1 MHGVH
6 GPGGADDEGYQGRA
20 ADEGGPFFF
29 LSYAHGP
36 RDYPIRRDPDLWI
49 AQLYDDLCEHI
60 KSLADLPLGN
70 KAGFM
75 DRELQQGHEWPR
87 RLSVALATSRV
98 FVPLYSRAYFKSE
111 HCGKEWFAFN
121 LRRLNYRAKSARPVE
136 TIVPALWIPVRNGQL
151 PEAVSSV
158 QYNSADFGDL
168 YAEHGF
174 YGIMKVGRWR
184 EAYEMA
190 VYLLAR
196 RIVDV
201 ADASPPAGPEFW
213 GQYESLPSAFGGYD
227 GTGPGDKLLRVTV
240 VAPGSDDL
248 PAGRDP
254 AYYGKEVREWNPYR
268 QDSVRALA
276 DHAAELA
283 RSLSYTPDV
292 GDLYRHESALL
303 GGGPPSGPE
312 VLLIDPWAV
321 LNQEC
326 REMLRRLD
334 EMDKPWIQ
342 VVVVWNHQDAQ
353 MQADAPQIRTA
364 LEDALPRK
372 LREGRATSALAVRG
386 VPSLE
391 DFGVVLPTVIAAAGR
406 NYIRT
411 VSARLPNAGRG
422 DIRSPDQGDPSD
434 TPGARLWL
442 MTRSAMARSSP
453 STPSRAVQ
461 AAPWPWLTSH
471 GSSRATG

>member
-1 MHGVH
+1 
-6 GPGGADDEGYQGRA
+6 
-20 ADEGGPFFF
+20 
-29 LSYAHGP
+29 
-36 RDYPIRRDPDLWI
+36 
-49 AQLYDDLCEHI
+49 
-60 KSLADLPLGN
+60 
-70 KAGFM
+70 
-75 DRELQQGHEWPR
+75 
-87 RLSVALATSRV
+87 
-98 FVPLYSRAYFKSE
+98 LYSRAYFNSA

-121 LRRLNYRAKSARPVE
+121 LRRLNYQAKSVRPVE
-136 TIVPALWIPVRNGQL
+136 TIVPALWIPERNGQL
-151 PEAVSSV
+151 PEAAGSV
-158 QYNSADFGDL
+158 QYNSADFGEL

-174 YGIMKVGRWR
+174 YGIMKVSRWR

-196 RIVDV
+196 RIVEA

-213 GQYESLPSAFGGYD
+213 GQYQSLPSAFGGYD
-227 GTGPGDKLLRVTV
+227 GAGPGDKLLRVTV
-240 VAPGSDDL
+240 VAPGGDDL
-248 PAGRDP
+248 PEGRDSS
-254 AYYGKEVREWNPYR
+254 YYGKEVRDWNPYR

-292 GDLYRHESALL
+292 GDLYRHEAALL
-303 GGGPPSGPE
+303 DGGPPSGPE

-321 LNQEC
+321 LNPEC

-334 EMDKPWIQ
+334 ELDKPWIQ
-342 VVVVWNHQDAQ
+342 VVVIWNHQDAQ
-353 MQADAPQIRTA
+353 MQADAQQIRAA

-406 NYIRT
+406 HYIRT

-422 DIRSPDQGDPSD
+422 GTRSPDQGGLSD

-442 MTRSAMARSSP
+442 MKRPAKARSSP
-453 STPSRAVQ
+453 STRSRAAP
-461 AAPWPWLTSH
+461 AAPWPWPTSR
-471 GSSRATG
+471 GSSRATGGRCSSWTGTSTRLVCTATTTPSSTPRRWRPPQASSS